1 MRTTAHVRAEAST
14 FNRRLPMSALFQKN
28 VGTVDRVFRFALG
41 IALLSIA
48 FTGPKTAWGF
58 LGFIPFLTAALG
70 SCPLYTLL
78 GFSTC
83 AVRQPQ

>member
-1 MRTTAHVRAEAST
+1 MSSL
-14 FNRRLPMSALFQKN
+14 LPKN
-28 VGTVDRVFRFALG
+28 VGTIDRALRFALG

-58 LGFIPFLTAALG
+58 LGFIPLLTA
-70 SCPLYTLL
+70 SFSTCPLYTLL

-83 AVRQPQ
+83 KIRQTQ